1 MIRVR
6 GLTLSRG
13 GRELLRGA
21 ELALSPA
28 ERVAL
33 IGPNGCG
40 KSTLLGALAG
50 DVVPDAGSID
60 QPYKRVTRLSQ
71 ALPVSEAPAWRY
83 LIEGDEELAAA
94 EHELALA
101 NARTAEDPGSR
112 EASRES
118 EQAGMALA
126 QAHARWMDAG
136 GADAPARARAL
147 LFGLGFSEAYAES
160 PVSALSGGWRMRLNL
175 ARALFCP
182 GDLLLLDEPT
192 NHLDLDAVIWLERWL
207 TRLPSTIVI
216 VSHDRDFLDKV
227 VRACLQIEDG
237 TIKRYAGGYSDFE
250 RQRSA
255 RQLQLQ
261 REQQSV
267 ADRREHLESF
277 IRRFRAQANRA
288 RQVQSRLRTLERM
301 AEVAAIRDVR
311 GIDISLP
318 PVGDCPELLLMA
330 ESLAAGYA
338 NNRVVQL
345 EKLQVNRGDRI
356 GILGRNGAG
365 KTTLIR
371 TLVGDLTPIQGDVQ
385 RSRALRVGYFA
396 QQGVESL
403 RDEESPLDHLQR
415 QQPDERE
422 QVLRDYLGRF
432 GFRGDDAV
440 RTVGPMSGG
449 EKARLLLAL
458 LIWRKPQML
467 VLDEPTNHLDA
478 QTRDALADALA
489 EYDGALLLVSHDRYL
504 LRASVD
510 RLLIAD
516 AGELHEYDGDL
527 DDYHEWTARR
537 DRSLPSDSDHVGE
550 DQRGP
555 HPVSGSS
562 ADLSRA
568 EAETTDRRELRRIA
582 AERRS
587 QIAARTRNIDAEIRK
602 AESELQSIETE
613 LGQIELALQDP
624 ALYASGA
631 AQKVAELNRRRAH
644 LGRTKDQT
652 ETQWLELQER
662 RDAAVAS
669 VEAPDRSH

>member
-1 MIRVR
+1 VIRVR